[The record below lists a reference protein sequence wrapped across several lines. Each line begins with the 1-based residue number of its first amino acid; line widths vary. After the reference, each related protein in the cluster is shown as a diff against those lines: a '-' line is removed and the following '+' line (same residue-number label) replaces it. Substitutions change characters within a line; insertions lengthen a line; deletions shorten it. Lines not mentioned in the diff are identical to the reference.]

1 MEKRNVVAGIA
12 LAAGFMLGGAAVPTV
27 AGDRDY
33 HHEGAPVDIVGTW
46 KMTVQFTDCVTGDPT
61 RSAFS
66 ALNSFFAEG
75 NLIEN
80 GSGLG
85 PAQRSISHGRWQ
97 QIGKR
102 TVIARSELQL
112 FESNLYSG
120 YQVIQRTFTV
130 SRDGNELTATGIFR
144 RYNPADVLV
153 YEGCATETG
162 QRQPDPTSPPQW

>member
-1 MEKRNVVAGIA
+1 MEKSNAIGLAALSTWLA
-12 LAAGFMLGGAAVPTV
+12 LAAAALP
-27 AGDRDY
+27 AYADHPADRYD
-33 HHEGAPVDIVGTW
+33 GAPADIVGTW
-46 KMTVQFTDCVTGDPT
+46 KMTVQFTNCVTGEPT

-80 GSGLG
+80 GSGIGTAL
-85 PAQRSISHGRWQ
+85 RSISHGTWQ

-112 FESNLYSG
+112 FENNLYTG

-130 SRDGNELTATGIFR
+130 SRDGNELTAQGIFR
-144 RYNPADVLV
+144 RYNPADVQV
-153 YEGCATETG
+153 FEGCATETG
-162 QRQPDPTSPPQW
+162 RRQPDPTSPPQW